1 MNGNHLAQVWDV
13 NIVVGPVGCTP
24 GVLIADNGSRR
35 VRQVI
40 VHYII
45 ELALGNTSE
54 EIE

>member
-1 MNGNHLAQVWDV
+1 VNGNHLAQVWDV
-13 NIVVGPVGCTP
+13 NIVVGPVSCTP
-24 GVLIADNGSRR
+24 RVLIADNGSRR

-40 VHYII
+40 VYYTM